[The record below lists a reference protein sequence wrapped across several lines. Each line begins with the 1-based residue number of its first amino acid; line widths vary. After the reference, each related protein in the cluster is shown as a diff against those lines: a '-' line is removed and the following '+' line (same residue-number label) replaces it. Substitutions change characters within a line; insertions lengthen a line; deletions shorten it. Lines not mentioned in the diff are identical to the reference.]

1 MHLIKRNNIRQ
12 ELIKRVL
19 MQLTQFTDYSLR
31 ALIYIALRKDLCTI
45 NDIAHA
51 YAISSNHLLKIIHN
65 LSKMGVIKTIRGK
78 SGGIM
83 MAQNPSD
90 INLGELVMKL
100 EPHFDLVPCFNKE
113 KANCCIA
120 PACKLKR
127 ILFEAKER
135 FLMVLNQ
142 YTLSDILDN
151 QEALKGLLAIDETP

>member
-1 MHLIKRNNIRQ
+1 
-12 ELIKRVL
+12 

-31 ALIYIALRKDLCTI
+31 ALIYIALRKELCTI
-45 NDIAHA
+45 NDIANA

-83 MAQNPSD
+83 MSQAPSD
-90 INLGELVMKL
+90 INLGELVIKL

-127 ILFEAKER
+127 ILYTAKEN
-135 FLMVLNQ
+135 FLAVLKE
-142 YTLSDILDN
+142 YTLADILDN
-151 QEALKGLLAIDETP
+151 HLDLKELLSISKKN